1 MQPAV
6 GKQIEQRVGMM
17 NSRGQFQRH
26 ASGILCYGLSQN
38 LGYPQGLWQ
47 GLNQPQCLEQGFNTV
62 HLLSVLVW
70 SRECPCEEFPW

>member
-1 MQPAV
+1 
-6 GKQIEQRVGMM
+6 M

-26 ASGILCYGLSQN
+26 ASGILCSSLSQN

-47 GLNQPQCLEQGFNTV
+47 GSDQPQCLVQGFNIV

-70 SRECPCEEFPW
+70 SRVPV